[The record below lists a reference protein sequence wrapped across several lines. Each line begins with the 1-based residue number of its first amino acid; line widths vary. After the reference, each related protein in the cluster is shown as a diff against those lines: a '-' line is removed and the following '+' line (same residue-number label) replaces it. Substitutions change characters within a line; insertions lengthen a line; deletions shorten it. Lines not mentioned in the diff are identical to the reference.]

1 MRLLLAGAVVA
12 AIAWPVGA
20 AADCGEALPAA
31 SRVRIAHGATTLVFA
46 PRPAPLAIGRHF
58 ALDVVVCA
66 AAGGSPRTL
75 ARVDADMPAHRHGM
89 NYRPTIRALGGEH
102 YAVDGLMFH
111 MPGRWRFM
119 FDLGSGADLVRLMH
133 EVDVE

>member
-1 MRLLLAGAVVA
+1 MRMLVA
-12 AIAWPVGA
+12 GA
-20 AADCGEALPAA
+20 AAAVLAWPSGAAAACGDDLPAA
-31 SRVRIAHGATTLVFA
+31 SRVRVGQGGVALAFV

-58 ALDVVVCA
+58 AIDVVVCA
-66 AAGGSPRTL
+66 AEGAPQRAL

-89 NYRPTIRALGGEH
+89 NYQPAIRALGADR

-111 MPGRWRFM
+111 MPGRWRFI
-119 FDLGSGADLVRLMH
+119 FDLGGGADSVRLTH